1 MDPYVAT
8 SGAATGARTTRL
20 RPRKSLIYRSALALP
35 LIGLLLAAFAM
46 PAGASAATTIKWNK
60 ALAVESPAKGGI
72 SAVSCP
78 TPTFCVAVDQSGRVL
93 VSKKP
98 TKGPKSWKFTKI
110 DKVGAL
116 TGVSCPTVDLC
127 VAVDNA
133 GHELHSTK
141 PAGGKKSWSKPIR
154 IDTTA
159 ATGGGNVGL
168 AGISC
173 PTIKLCVAVDNAVN
187 GNVITTTTPTTYQA
201 KSWTLASL
209 GTDVTLDSVSCASVS
224 FCVAAGAQHYYAT
237 APTGGPSAWKA
248 NGVLEGTGYSVMSG
262 IDCPSTTLCLG
273 VGYGNTSTGL
283 ATASLTPSAASSS
296 WTDTAVST
304 TPPASNGGVL
314 DSVSCASS
322 SFCVAVDSS
331 DNAYATTTPSGATT
345 TPTSTGTSTS
355 SVTANRRA
363 SAAAASTKTTA
374 TSTTPATKTTK
385 TKTVTTPTTATT
397 TTTATSTSPWAA
409 PVSLNTKSAGYW
421 SSISCN
427 SKICVVVDGSG
438 FEITGK
444 VS

>member
-1 MDPYVAT
+1 MDPHVAT
-8 SGAATGARTTRL
+8 YGAATGARTTRL

-35 LIGLLLAAFAM
+35 LIGLLLAAFAV
-46 PAGASAATTIKWNK
+46 PAGASAATTIKWNR
-60 ALAVESPAKGGI
+60 ALAVESPTKGGI

-78 TPTFCVAVDQSGRVL
+78 TATFCVAVDQSGRVL
-93 VSKKP
+93 ISQKP

-116 TGVSCPTVDLC
+116 TGVSCPTVNLC

-133 GHELHSTK
+133 GYELHSTK
-141 PAGGKKSWSKPIR
+141 PAGGKKFWSKPIR

-173 PTIKLCVAVDNAVN
+173 PTTKLCVAVDNAVN
-187 GNVITTTTPTTYQA
+187 GNVISTTTPTTYQA
-201 KSWTLASL
+201 KSWTITSL
-209 GTDVTLDSVSCASVS
+209 GSSVTLDSVSCASVS
-224 FCVAAGAQHYYAT
+224 FCVAAGAQHYYST
-237 APTGGPSAWKA
+237 SPTGGASAWKA
-248 NGVLEGTGYSVMSG
+248 NGVLEGTGYSVMAS

-283 ATASLTPSAASSS
+283 ATASLTPQAASSS
-296 WTDTAVST
+296 WTDTTVASN
-304 TPPASNGGVL
+304 PPASNGGVL
-314 DSVSCASS
+314 DSVSCPSS

-331 DNAYATTTPSGATT
+331 DNAYTTTTPSGATT
-345 TPTSTGTSTS
+345 TAASTGTSTS
-355 SVTANRRA
+355 SVTVKRRA
-363 SAAAASTKTTA
+363 SAAT
-374 TSTTPATKTTK
+374 TTK
-385 TKTVTTPTTATT
+385 AKGVTTPTTATT
-397 TTTATSTSPWAA
+397 TTTTTSGPWAA
-409 PVSLNTKSAGYW
+409 PTSLNTKGAGYW